1 MLRQQIKP
9 SHRVHGT
16 LQGKDWAAN
25 SKCRGYMC
33 FVRSAHWLAVIPDYA
48 WMK

>member
-16 LQGKDWAAN
+16 LKGKDWAAN
-25 SKCRGYMC
+25 GARLLSS
-33 FVRSAHWLAVIPDYA
+33 FAVRAR
-48 WMK
+48 